1 MGATGSSCMRRGGG
15 GGDVSQPING
25 VDDIALDRQV
35 RASLPPDDDPMS
47 REKAD
52 EVAAPADTAAAAAVA
67 SATAGEETGKRRHYS
82 RLVLGWVTVSPS
94 RYVASQPGQL
104 TRACLRGRSIEY
116 RVAVGVRASGVTT
129 PGAEVTVR
137 RPG

>member
-1 MGATGSSCMRRGGG
+1 MRRGG

-25 VDDIALDRQV
+25 VDDIALDQQV

-52 EVAAPADTAAAAAVA
+52 EVAAPADATAAAAAA

-82 RLVLGWVTVSPS
+82 GGRSYCTATRLVPGWATVSPS
-94 RYVASQPGQL
+94 AS
-104 TRACLRGRSIEY
+104 
-116 RVAVGVRASGVTT
+116 
-129 PGAEVTVR
+129 
-137 RPG
+137 

>member
-1 MGATGSSCMRRGGG
+1 MRRGGG

-82 RLVLGWVTVSPS
+82 RLVVGWVTVSPS

-104 TRACLRGRSIEY
+104 TRACLRGRSVEY
-116 RVAVGVRASGVTT
+116 PVAVGVRASGVTT
-129 PGAEVTVR
+129 TGAEVTVR

>member
-1 MGATGSSCMRRGGG
+1 MGATGSSCMRRGD

-52 EVAAPADTAAAAAVA
+52 EVAAPADAAAAAAVA

-82 RLVLGWVTVSPS
+82 RLVVGWMTVSPS
-94 RYVASQPGQL
+94 RYVTTAS
-104 TRACLRGRSIEY
+104 
-116 RVAVGVRASGVTT
+116 
-129 PGAEVTVR
+129 
-137 RPG
+137 